1 MSTFLLA
8 NSDPCIHKVRMKLSV
23 WKRTKIRQMSI
34 FLVMHWANMHNEQ
47 WCLEVL
53 YQFEKLFYLLCSS
66 VKKEEHIC
74 CDSLSFNPNPTFCE
88 NGSVKW
94 WIFWGISRLNKGQ
107 MWISIRYGLIDLGV
121 STSCFITDDLFTF
134 TGKRR
139 INMVGR
145 QLQMNQHCID
155 TAYNFYKLAVNKR
168 LTRGRRT
175 NHVVAACLYL
185 VCRTERTPRIH

>member
-1 MSTFLLA
+1 M
-8 NSDPCIHKVRMKLSV
+8 D
-23 WKRTKIRQMSI
+23 
-34 FLVMHWANMHNEQ
+34 
-47 WCLEVL
+47 
-53 YQFEKLFYLLCSS
+53 
-66 VKKEEHIC
+66 
-74 CDSLSFNPNPTFCE
+74 FNAL
-88 NGSVKW
+88 
-94 WIFWGISRLNKGQ
+94 RLNWPKTGS
-107 MWISIRYGLIDLGV
+107 SITKKVQFLARV
-121 STSCFITDDLFTF
+121 STSSFSTDDLFTF